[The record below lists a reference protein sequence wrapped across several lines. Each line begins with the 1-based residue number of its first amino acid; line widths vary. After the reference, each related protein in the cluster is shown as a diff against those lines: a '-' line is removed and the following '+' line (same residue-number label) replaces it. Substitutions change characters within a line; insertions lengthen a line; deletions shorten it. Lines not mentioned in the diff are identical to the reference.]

1 MSNLFSYLYIQA
13 VVLQIGVQCSLAAI
27 VYKFII
33 GQRGTVQA
41 YLVGW
46 GVVFP
51 FILAFPYWFLE
62 TFDIRFKVVKLATGA
77 VSMIVGF
84 RCIEA
89 MYDCSPP
96 VVESSLANYVLYY
109 TTAAPFEWDKTTQT
123 VRKITKKELISMLI
137 KFYFHFTMLSL
148 VLSFLMHFN
157 FQPFES
163 NVKFNE
169 WNLTWDLLSPAHLAN
184 AYLVAVLTYFSL
196 WVSFEGSSLGENL
209 QGYATKPIFSNP
221 LLTST
226 TPIDFWTQKWNKM
239 VHLLL
244 KVRN

>member
-1 MSNLFSYLYIQA
+1 M
-13 VVLQIGVQCSLAAI
+13 GVQCLLAAI
-27 VYKFII
+27 IYKFII

-41 YLVGW
+41 YLLGW
-46 GVVFP
+46 GFIFP
-51 FILAFPYWFLE
+51 FALTFPYWLLE
-62 TFDIRFKVVKLATGA
+62 TFDMRNKIVKLAATGLTT
-77 VSMIVGF
+77 VGF

-96 VVESSLANYVLYY
+96 VVESTLTNYLTYY
-109 TTAAPFEWDKTTQT
+109 TAACPFDWDKKTQT
-123 VRKITKKELISMLI
+123 VRKITKKEVLSMLI
-137 KFYFHFTMLSL
+137 KFSLYSTMLGL

-184 AYLVAVLTYFSL
+184 AYLVVVLTYLTL
-196 WVSFEGSSLGENL
+196 WVGFEGTALGENV

-221 LLTST
+221 LMTST
-226 TPIDFWTQKWNKM
+226 NPIDFWTKKWNTM
-239 VHLLL
+239 IHLLL
-244 KVRN
+244 KVRK

>member
-1 MSNLFSYLYIQA
+1 M
-13 VVLQIGVQCSLAAI
+13 LQIGVQCLLAAI
-27 VYKFII
+27 IYKAII

-41 YLVGW
+41 YLLGW
-46 GVVFP
+46 GVILP
-51 FILAFPYWFLE
+51 FCLASPFWLLE
-62 TFDIRFKVVKLATGA
+62 TFDIRNKCVKLATGNLLMVA
-77 VSMIVGF
+77 GF

-96 VVESSLANYVLYY
+96 VVESSLTNYLIYY
-109 TTAAPFEWDKTTQT
+109 TTPCPLEWDKKTQM
-123 VRKITKKELISMLI
+123 VRNVTRKEVISMLI

-148 VLSFLMHFN
+148 VLSCLMHVN

-163 NVKFNE
+163 NVRYNE

-184 AYLVAVLTYFSL
+184 AYSLVVLTYLSL
-196 WVSFEGSSLGENL
+196 WVSFESISLGENL

-226 TPIDFWTQKWNKM
+226 TPIDFWTKKWNVM
-239 VHLLL
+239 VHSIL
-244 KVRN
+244 KVSQ